1 MGLTIHLPDG
11 SQANPVMG
19 CYGIGIGRCLAS
31 IAEENCDEKGLVW
44 PMSVA
49 PWHIYLCAIRND
61 DQNVKEQAERLYDK
75 LTAENFE
82 VLYDDRIT
90 SAGVKLTDSELMGIP
105 VRIVI
110 SPKTIENGE
119 LEITIRKT
127 GEKIF
132 VKEENLSKKLDE
144 IIVY

>member
-1 MGLTIHLPDG
+1 MPDG
-11 SQANPVMG
+11 SSINPIMG

-49 PWHIYLCAIRND
+49 PWHIYLCPIRLD
-61 DQNVKEQAERLYDK
+61 DPVVKEKAEWLYKK

-82 VLYDDRIT
+82 VLYDDRLT
-90 SAGVKLTDSELMGIP
+90 SAGVKFTDSELMGIP

-110 SPKTIENGE
+110 SPKTIENGQV
-119 LEITIRKT
+119 EITIRQT
-127 GEKIF
+127 GEKLF
-132 VKEENLSKKLDE
+132 VKEESLSKKLDE